1 MAILRSYGDK
11 TRVLYL
17 VHAFPPEHL
26 HFLVGACC
34 CCSRLKLI
42 QSLRIRCCQW
52 LADAALRAAQTPT
65 AQLCLAG
72 GFNLCSAS
80 ERLKAL
86 YSAASVRCLLIVRQS
101 SACCKVLVSS
111 VAISCVNHSA
121 RLAGKQTRTCF
132 RSSPPKNGNLKVVF
146 LLFFF
151 PPWAYFYLYV
161 LLSSKSR
168 T

>member
-1 MAILRSYGDK
+1 MAILHSYGDK

-52 LADAALRAAQTPT
+52 LADAVLRAAQTPT

-86 YSAASVRCLLIVRQS
+86 CSAASVCCLLIVRQS

-111 VAISCVNHSA
+111 VAISCINQSA
-121 RLAGKQTRTCF
+121 RLGNKLELASEAVHQRTET
-132 RSSPPKNGNLKVVF
+132 LKWWF
-146 LLFFF
+146 YFFF
-151 PPWAYFYLYV
+151 SPWAYFYLYV

-168 T
+168 M

>member
-1 MAILRSYGDK
+1 MLSM
-11 TRVLYL
+11 
-17 VHAFPPEHL
+17 
-26 HFLVGACC
+26 
-34 CCSRLKLI
+34 
-42 QSLRIRCCQW
+42 
-52 LADAALRAAQTPT
+52 ADAVPRAAQTPT

-72 GFNLCSAS
+72 DFNLCSAS
-80 ERLKAL
+80 ERLRAL

-168 T
+168 M